1 MTGGGGL
8 RVRAAGYLAAMTDG
22 RPAPPAAARTGVTA
36 AVAVLAATVT
46 VLVLVVSVWAATA
59 GPDDPM
65 RGNGSPPERV
75 SAPPPT
81 LEETADPD
89 GRPSDDMP
97 PDERGSLITTILG
110 SVVLAVA
117 VLVALGLLWLLGN
130 ALWRARGVRLHR
142 RHREPE
148 PPPLDPVTA
157 VARVMVADAA
167 EQEDLLTSGTPR
179 NAVVQ
184 CWHRFE
190 LQAARAGVPREQW
203 ETSAEFTLRLLEL
216 VEADAHS
223 VARLSELYREA
234 RFSEHEV
241 GEEARAAALET
252 LRAIHRDLRTLL
264 SGGRL

>member
-1 MTGGGGL
+1 
-8 RVRAAGYLAAMTDG
+8 MTDG
-22 RPAPPAAARTGVTA
+22 RPAPPAARGPGASAVVA
-36 AVAVLAATVT
+36 AVVAAFT
-46 VLVLVVSVWAATA
+46 VLVLVLSVWAATA
-59 GPDDPM
+59 GPDDPL

-81 LEETADPD
+81 VEETTDPD
-89 GRPSDDMP
+89 GRPSDDP
-97 PDERGSLITTILG
+97 PPEERGSLITTILG

-130 ALWRARGVRLHR
+130 AAWRARGFRLHR
-142 RHREPE
+142 RPREPE

-157 VARVMVADAA
+157 VARVMVDDAA
-167 EQEDLLTSGTPR
+167 DQEDLLASGTPR
-179 NAVVQ
+179 NAVVE

-190 LQAARAGVPREQW
+190 RQAARAGVPREPW

-234 RFSEHEV
+234 RFSEHELA
-241 GEEARAAALET
+241 EDARTEALET
-252 LRAIHRDLRTLL
+252 VRAIHRDLRTLL